1 VGAPGKVAWAVRKQD
16 RALREALDE
25 YLGNVRRGP
34 TWSRLIV
41 KYFGDQALSV
51 LGRTH

>member
-1 VGAPGKVAWAVRKQD
+1 VAWAVRKQD
-16 RALREALDE
+16 GVLREELDA

-34 TWSRLIV
+34 SWSRLII

-51 LGRTH
+51 LGRTR